1 MKNFKQFMSESVNI
15 SGDFNGTLIIGNDST
30 EPTEQPTHQ
39 KMSEDFVA
47 DVVWEGKLYRMEL
60 SAEDIPTRE
69 SLGEQ
74 IQNQYPG
81 AVVHNIYPAQ
91 YNNNS
96 TLRITGIKRY
106 QPEKLTWTD

>member
-1 MKNFKQFMSESVNI
+1 MKSFKQFLSESVNI
-15 SGDFNGTLIIGNDST
+15 SGDFNGNLYVNGSDQISQPVG
-30 EPTEQPTHQ
+30 EQ
-39 KMSEDFVA
+39 FVA
-47 DVVWEGKLYRMEL
+47 DIVWEGKLYRMEI
-60 SAEDIPTRE
+60 SADKLPTRE

-74 IQNQYPG
+74 IQGNYPG

-106 QPEKLTWTD
+106 QPERLSWTD

>member
-1 MKNFKQFMSESVNI
+1 MKSFKQFLSESVNI
-15 SGDFNGTLIIGNDST
+15 SGDFNGNLYVNSSETQQPVG
-30 EPTEQPTHQ
+30 EQ
-39 KMSEDFVA
+39 FVA
-47 DVVWEGKLYRMEL
+47 DIVWEGKLYRMEL
-60 SAEDIPTRE
+60 SSDKIPSRE

-74 IQNQYPG
+74 IQGSYPG

-106 QPEKLTWTD
+106 QPERLTWTD

>member
-1 MKNFKQFMSESVNI
+1 MKSFKQFMSESVNI
-15 SGDFNGTLIIGNDST
+15 SGDFNGTLIIGNDSA
-30 EPTEQPTHQ
+30 EQSTHQ

-47 DVVWEGKLYRMEL
+47 DIVWEGKLYRMEI

-91 YNNNS
+91 YNSNS
-96 TLRITGIKRY
+96 ALRITGIKRY
-106 QPEKLTWTD
+106 QPERLSWTD